1 MTTVDVVAVL
11 KAKAGSEA
19 IVEEGLK
26 ALAAPSREEDGC
38 LSYELYVSIAE
49 PGTFVTV
56 EQWTSQE
63 DLDAHMASPH
73 LAAAIA
79 ASGEHFGDAPVIH
92 VLRHLEH

>member
-19 IVEEGLK
+19 VVQEGLE
-26 ALAAPSREEDGC
+26 ALGASSREEEGC
-38 LSYELYVSIAE
+38 LSYELYVSTAE

-56 EQWTSQE
+56 EHWRSQA

-73 LAAAIA
+73 LAAAVGA
-79 ASGEHFGDAPVIH
+79 AAEHFGEAPVIH
-92 VLRHLEH
+92 VLSHLEH